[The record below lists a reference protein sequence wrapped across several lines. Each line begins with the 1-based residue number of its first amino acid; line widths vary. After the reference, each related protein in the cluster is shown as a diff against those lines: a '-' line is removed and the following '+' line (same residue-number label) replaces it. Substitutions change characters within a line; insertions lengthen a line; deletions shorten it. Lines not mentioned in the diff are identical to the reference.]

1 MISIIRS
8 LLYFS
13 PLKVVAFIPMLL
25 VWCNLGI
32 FEVLAH
38 EIEYSNE
45 LSMSFVDLVLL
56 WSLTKQ
62 GKYNTKLKLKLVD
75 TGSGIFLV
83 AGSVAMAIFQLFIYN
98 GMGHTATGGLAG
110 EHLAHY
116 CEFFFEI
123 VSALIV
129 FWFCVD
135 SKFVADKEIFEIMF
149 VSFGVC
155 LLFIICARL
164 CP

>member
-1 MISIIRS
+1 
-8 LLYFS
+8 
-13 PLKVVAFIPMLL
+13 MLL
-25 VWCNLGI
+25 VWCNLDI

-38 EIEYSNE
+38 EIEYANE

-56 WSLTKQ
+56 WSLTRQ
-62 GKYNTKLKLKLVD
+62 GKDNTKLKFKLAE

-83 AGSVAMAIFQLFIYN
+83 AGAIAIAILQLFIYN

-116 CEFFFEI
+116 CEFSFEI
-123 VSALIV
+123 ISALIA

-135 SKFVADKEIFEIMF
+135 NKFVADKEIFEIMKYNMANNC
-149 VSFGVC
+149 S
-155 LLFIICARL
+155 IYEHTANK
-164 CP
+164 

>member
-1 MISIIRS
+1 MIGINSS
-8 LLYFS
+8 LLYFA

-25 VWCNLGI
+25 VWCNLDI

-62 GKYNTKLKLKLVD
+62 GKDNRKLKFKLVD

-83 AGSVAMAIFQLFIYN
+83 AGAVAIAILQLFIYN

-110 EHLAHY
+110 ENLAHY
-116 CEFFFEI
+116 CEFAFEI
-123 VSALIV
+123 ISALIA

-135 SKFVADKEIFEIMF
+135 SKFVADTEIFEIMCVF
-149 VSFGVC
+149 FAIVC
-155 LLFIICARL
+155 FL
-164 CP
+164 